1 MIRNGN
7 RRLELA
13 GKVDRTDREEF
24 QERESLQE
32 ILRNTFLRS
41 REKSE
46 ERALFFRTFLPN
58 FSFELFFLTTY
69 TTRIRAPL
77 AADSLRATSQ
87 FNYQSNADRIRL
99 ADRQL
104 TVLHKVGQCLQ
115 FEIIKL
121 LRFVRNI
128 AELSLRL
135 SLRFL

>member
-41 REKSE
+41 REIRGKS
-46 ERALFFRTFLPN
+46 TFLPN
-58 FSFELFFLTTY
+58 FSSELFFLTTY

-77 AADSLRATSQ
+77 AAGSPRATSQ
-87 FNYQSNADRIRL
+87 FNYQSNTDQIRL

-104 TVLHKVGQCLQ
+104 DRPAQSWTMFAV
-115 FEIIKL
+115 
-121 LRFVRNI
+121 
-128 AELSLRL
+128 
-135 SLRFL
+135 